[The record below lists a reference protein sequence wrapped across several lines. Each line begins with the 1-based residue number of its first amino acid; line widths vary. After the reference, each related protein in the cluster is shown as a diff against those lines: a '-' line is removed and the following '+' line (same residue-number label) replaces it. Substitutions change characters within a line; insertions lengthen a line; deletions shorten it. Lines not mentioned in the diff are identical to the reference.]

1 MVNSSAAQRF
11 WPGEDPLGKQISF
24 DDTRMLTIVGIL
36 GDVRQRSLGVAP
48 QPEIFLDYLQPGPD
62 WPWLVLVVKTESEP
76 AKLAGTL
83 KAVAQSVDR
92 DVPVLEV
99 RTMDEVLSSSL
110 AEPGVYALLLSLF
123 ASVAL
128 ALAAVGLYGIVSF
141 AVTQRIHEMGIRMAL
156 GAARG
161 EIFRLVL
168 RRGMTLAIAGTVI
181 GVAGS
186 LLATRVLV
194 GAGTRGAAGRPIGAV
209 GGNSVALGRCLC
221 RQLPAGATFGPHRSY
236 RGTAIRIAGAHR
248 TLWSTPSTPGYRNLF
263 LSCYLVFRFSLCRH
277 FIRSAVLPADSL
289 EPRDGLGTSRPEIQ

>member
-1 MVNSSAAQRF
+1 VVNSSAAQRF

-186 LLATRVLV
+186 LGYASARWGWYAGCGRATHW
-194 GAGTRGAAGRPIGAV
+194 
-209 GGNSVALGRCLC
+209 RC
-221 RQLPAGATFGPHRSY
+221 R
-236 RGTAIRIAGAHR
+236 
-248 TLWSTPSTPGYRNLF
+248 W
-263 LSCYLVFRFSLCRH
+263 
-277 FIRSAVLPADSL
+277 
-289 EPRDGLGTSRPEIQ
+289 

>member
-1 MVNSSAAQRF
+1 VVNSSAAQRF

-24 DDTRMLTIVGIL
+24 DDTRMLTIVGII
-36 GDVRQRSLGVAP
+36 GAVRQRSLGVAP

-110 AEPGVYALLLSLF
+110 AEAGVYALLLSLF

-128 ALAAVGLYGIVSF
+128 ALAAVGLYGIV
-141 AVTQRIHEMGIRMAL
+141 
-156 GAARG
+156 
-161 EIFRLVL
+161 
-168 RRGMTLAIAGTVI
+168 
-181 GVAGS
+181 
-186 LLATRVLV
+186 
-194 GAGTRGAAGRPIGAV
+194 
-209 GGNSVALGRCLC
+209 
-221 RQLPAGATFGPHRSY
+221 
-236 RGTAIRIAGAHR
+236 
-248 TLWSTPSTPGYRNLF
+248 
-263 LSCYLVFRFSLCRH
+263 LVFRFSLCRH

-289 EPRDGLGTSRPEIQ
+289 EPRDGLGTSRPGIQ